1 MDKALNDIAIKL
13 SDFNGSILDYAILLA
28 AVGTVTMALIE
39 LLKSVFDIRLNF
51 HQWRVKKWI
60 GDSAAHDELLLV
72 ASGGMV
78 EMIAQTG
85 LTTFATGETPLAD
98 AIYDQPTEKMLG
110 QFQAAV
116 NLIMDFPN
124 LYPKA
129 YEFIASPLPGHGT
142 SGDMELW
149 REVAGKL
156 AAGEAVPDE
165 RSRAATQARARI
177 NTIVARRLDGFQN
190 ATQYLWAELNQRA
203 SFLLG
208 AVLIILLSGPSP
220 GLHAVLFAV
229 IGGLVAPFA
238 KDVVSALSG
247 LKTKRA

>member
-1 MDKALNDIAIKL
+1 MDPKLNEIATKL
-13 SDFNGSILDYAILLA
+13 SDFNGTILDYAILLA
-28 AVGTVTMALIE
+28 AVGTVTMALLE
-39 LLKSVFDIRLNF
+39 LAKSVFDVRLKF
-51 HQWRVKKWI
+51 HRWRVGKWI
-60 GDSAAHDELLLV
+60 GDSDAHDELLLV

-78 EMIAQTG
+78 GTPAQTG
-85 LTTFATGETPLAD
+85 LRTFAIGEAPLGD

-110 QFQAAV
+110 QLQAAV

-129 YEFIASPLPGHGT
+129 YEFIAAPLPGHGT

-149 REVAGKL
+149 REVAGAL
-156 AAGEAVPDE
+156 AAGEMVPDE
-165 RSRAATQARARI
+165 RTRAATQARARI
-177 NTIVARRLDGFQN
+177 NTIIARRLDGFQN
-190 ATQYLWAELNQRA
+190 ATQYLWAELNQRV

-208 AVLIILLSGPSP
+208 GALIFFLSGQSP
-220 GLHAVLFAV
+220 HSLLFAA

-238 KDVVSALSG
+238 KDVVTALSG